1 MKKMEPLILKDL
13 YRSQTN
19 PLRGL
24 NMSTVVTRLEEGERG
39 RFADLQWL
47 YRFVEKKDAT
57 LRACKKH
64 VISSVSELDWSI
76 KVRDE
81 IPVGKQRLASAQEK
95 LLIETYERFNNLQKA
110 IKHLTL
116 SEFRGFSHVQKRWVR
131 DGKRWIIDDL
141 EPVPQWHWT
150 RDGIYGEWK
159 FVEDASSY
167 HKNAV
172 DIFPDNFLI
181 REVDDPINEIA
192 LVCFVRKA
200 MSQKD
205 WDGFVEVF
213 GIPFIFLILPE
224 LADEKE
230 REKFE
235 DVVGKIIGD
244 ARGALPHG
252 TEVKE
257 GGSGSRGVQPFERHL
272 KYQDGQIVLA
282 ATGSTLTMLAES
294 GTGTLGGNAHQ
305 ETFEKI
311 ALGLGKDITE
321 TFQRCIDHQ
330 VLDEAFPGSEH
341 YAYFELEAKQEDD
354 VTEVIDHAVKLK
366 SAGFKVSAAE
376 VSERTGYDLEDM
388 DQSQREENKGK
399 PEPTMVKNRGSAGEL
414 STDQARPRL
423 TPFEKEAREQFG
435 QALASDLGPFR
446 AMLEEFSEGD
456 LSDEE
461 LQALE
466 TKISEAL
473 PALLRDNQTSERLR
487 DIMATAVANGAESAR
502 ESNLRSESVSGP
514 GALS

>member
-1 MKKMEPLILKDL
+1 MKKMEPLVLRDL

-24 NMSTVVTRLEEGERG
+24 DMSTVVTRLEEGERG
-39 RFADLQWL
+39 RYADLQWL

-64 VISSVSELDWSI
+64 VVSSVSELEWSI

-81 IPVGKQRLASAQEK
+81 IPVGKQRVANRQEA
-95 LLIETYERFNNLQKA
+95 LLRETYERFNNLQKA

-116 SEFRGFSHVQKRWVR
+116 SEFRGFSHVQKQWVR

-141 EPVPQWHWT
+141 EPVPQWHWI
-150 RDGIYGEWK
+150 RDGIYGDWQ

-167 HKNAV
+167 GKNALN
-172 DIFPDNFLI
+172 IHPENFLI

-224 LADEKE
+224 LAEKKE
-230 REKFE
+230 REDFE
-235 DVVGKIIGD
+235 QVVGKIIGD

-252 TEVKE
+252 TEVVE
-257 GGSGSRGVQPFERHL
+257 GGGGSRGVQPFEKHL

-311 ALGLGKDITE
+311 ALSLGKDITE
-321 TFQRCIDHQ
+321 TFQRCVDHD
-330 VLDEAFPGSEH
+330 VLDEAFPGQEH
-341 YAYFELEAKQEDD
+341 YAYFELEAKQEED
-354 VTEVIDHAVKLK
+354 VTEVIEHAVKLK

-376 VSERTGYDLEDM
+376 VSERTGYDLEDL

-399 PEPTMVKNRGSAGEL
+399 PEPTMVKNRGNGGEL
-414 STDQARPRL
+414 STDLAAPRL
-423 TPFEKEAREQFG
+423 TPFEKAAREEFG
-435 QALASDLGPFR
+435 QALASDLGPLR
-446 AMLEEFSEGD
+446 ALLEKFSEGD
-456 LSDEE
+456 LSDESIAE
-461 LQALE
+461 LEALV
-466 TKISEAL
+466 SEAL
-473 PALLRDNQTSERLR
+473 KGLLKENETTARLR
-487 DIMATAVANGAESAR
+487 DILATALVNGAESAKA
-502 ESNLRSESVSGP
+502 SNFRSERVSGP
-514 GALS
+514 GPLS